1 MRRSIFVLSAMLLL
15 SSCALNVV
23 QQPVPVSFVRASEP
37 GWTSLQFRDGISDD
51 AAWQGVMDVLA
62 RSFEIE
68 VLSKDSG
75 YLRTTW
81 SYGWATDRIVDYYR
95 VRVTIKMNYQQKRL
109 DIKSEANYLGV
120 ERRGKIYQANYAGI
134 PPQWISGS
142 DTRLLQTMKTDLG
155 GLISSVTN

>member
-1 MRRSIFVLSAMLLL
+1 MLLL

-23 QQPVPVSFVRASEP
+23 QQPVPVCFVRASDP
-37 GWTSLQFRDGISDD
+37 GGTSMQFRDGISDD

-95 VRVTIKMNYQQKRL
+95 VRVTIK
-109 DIKSEANYLGV
+109 
-120 ERRGKIYQANYAGI
+120 
-134 PPQWISGS
+134 
-142 DTRLLQTMKTDLG
+142 
-155 GLISSVTN
+155 